1 MVKENQAPSKNKK
14 QIIAMK
20 FGGTSVGSAE
30 RMKNVAELVA
40 RYAKDAE
47 VAVVVSAMGGVTDML
62 IRAAKEAAEGDREN
76 WKSVRRELAHRHRE
90 VADQLLKAAE
100 QATVLPR
107 LAEAVADFE
116 NLCSGF
122 SLVREVTP
130 RAMDTLSSLGEVMS
144 ANLVA
149 AILRSQGTPAEA
161 IDATELIVTDDVFG
175 NATPIFDETN
185 AKTRQRLSG
194 LRKKGIIPV
203 ITGFRGATR
212 SGACTTLGRGG
223 SDYSGTIVGAALDA
237 DEVWIWTD
245 VDGVMTTDPRL
256 VPEARILPE
265 ISYREAIEL
274 SFFGAKVLHPKTIQ
288 PVMKK
293 KIPVWIKNSFN
304 PSCPGTCIVPH
315 STSSQKGVKA
325 ITSVSKASLI
335 TITGKE
341 SLSFPELAAKAFGSL
356 SREEIATLMVTQSSA
371 DNVLCFAVHEA
382 DLARVKGNLEET
394 FELEMLHDDR
404 VSIEV
409 MPHVAIV
416 VAIGENMQGTPGIA
430 GRTFGAL
437 GKKGINLIAIA
448 QGSSELSISF
458 AVKAGDVKEAV
469 KVVHEEF
476 SLSPAEQAK
485 EAQAKGQSQKSGA

>member
-1 MVKENQAPSKNKK
+1 MVKENPIASKSKK
-14 QIIAMK
+14 PLIAMK
-20 FGGTSVGSAE
+20 FGGTSVGNAE
-30 RMKNVAELVA
+30 RMKSVAEIVA
-40 RYAKDAE
+40 DHAQRAE
-47 VAVVVSAMGGVTDML
+47 VVVVVSAMGGVTDML
-62 IRAAKEAAEGDREN
+62 IRAANEASQGDREN
-76 WKSVRRELAHRHRE
+76 WKNVRRELAHRHRE

-100 QATVLPR
+100 QAAVLPR
-107 LAEAVADFE
+107 LADSVADFE

-149 AILRSQGTPAEA
+149 AILRSRGTPAEA
-161 IDATELIVTDDVFG
+161 VDATELIVTDDHFG
-175 NATPIFDETN
+175 NATPFFEETN
-185 AKTRQRLSG
+185 AKTRQRLAG
-194 LRKKGIIPV
+194 LRRRGVIPIV
-203 ITGFRGATR
+203 TGFRGATR
-212 SGACTTLGRGG
+212 AGACTTLGRGG

-245 VDGVMTTDPRL
+245 VDGVLTTDPRL

-288 PVMKK
+288 PVMNK

-304 PSCPGTCIVPH
+304 PTCPGTRIVP
-315 STSSQKGVKA
+315 SATNSQKGVKA
-325 ITSVSKASLI
+325 ITYVNKADII
-335 TITGKE
+335 TISGKE
-341 SLSFPELAAKAFGSL
+341 SLSFPQLAAKAFGSL
-356 SREEIATLMVTQSSA
+356 SLDDIPTLMVTQSSA
-371 DNVLCFAVHEA
+371 DNVLCFAVHNA
-382 DLARVKGNLEET
+382 DLRRVKARLEKT

-416 VAIGENMQGTPGIA
+416 VAIGENMKGTPGIS
-430 GRTFGAL
+430 GRAFASL
-437 GKKGINLIAIA
+437 GERGINIIAIA

-458 AVKAGDVKEAV
+458 AVKAPDVREAV
-469 KVVHEEF
+469 KAIHEEF
-476 SLSPAEQAK
+476 KLDA
-485 EAQAKGQSQKSGA
+485 SG

>member
-1 MVKENQAPSKNKK
+1 MVKENPIAVKSKKPL
-14 QIIAMK
+14 ITMK
-20 FGGTSVGSAE
+20 FGGTSVGNAE
-30 RMKNVAELVA
+30 RMKNVAEIVA
-40 RYAKDAE
+40 THAQRAE
-47 VAVVVSAMGGVTDML
+47 VVVVVSAMGGVTDML
-62 IRAAKEAAEGDREN
+62 IRAANEASHGDREN
-76 WKSVRRELAHRHRE
+76 WKNVRRELAHRHRE

-100 QATVLPR
+100 QAAVLPR
-107 LAEAVADFE
+107 LADAVADFE

-144 ANLVA
+144 ANLMA
-149 AILRSQGTPAEA
+149 AILRSRGTPAEA
-161 IDATELIVTDDVFG
+161 VDATELIVTDDFFG

-185 AKTRQRLSG
+185 VKTRQRLAG
-194 LRKKGIIPV
+194 LRKRGVIPV

-212 SGACTTLGRGG
+212 AGSCTTLGRGG

-245 VDGVMTTDPRL
+245 VDGVMTADPRL

-304 PSCPGTCIVPH
+304 PACPGTSIVPNA
-315 STSSQKGVKA
+315 TNNQRGVKA
-325 ITSVSKASLI
+325 ITSISKADLI
-335 TITGKE
+335 TISGKE
-341 SLSFPELAAKAFGSL
+341 SLSFPQLAAKAFGSL
-356 SREEIATLMVTQSSA
+356 SLDDISTLMVTQSSA
-371 DNVLCFAVHEA
+371 DNVLCFAVHDA
-382 DLARVKGNLEET
+382 DLAQVKGQLEKT

-416 VAIGENMQGTPGIA
+416 VAIGENMEGTPGIA

-437 GKKGINLIAIA
+437 GRRGINIIAIA

-458 AVKAGDVKEAV
+458 AVKASDVKEAV

-476 SLSPAEQAK
+476 SLSPADK
-485 EAQAKGQSQKSGA
+485 I

>member
-1 MVKENQAPSKNKK
+1 MIKDNPTVSKGKK
-14 QIIAMK
+14 PLITMK
-20 FGGTSVGSAE
+20 FGGTSLGNAE
-30 RMKNVAELVA
+30 RMKNVAEIVGEEA
-40 RYAKDAE
+40 QRAE
-47 VAVVVSAMGGVTDML
+47 VMVVVSAMGGVTDML
-62 IRAAKEAAEGDREN
+62 IRAANEASQGDREN
-76 WKSVRRELAHRHRE
+76 WKNVRRELAHRHRV

-100 QATVLPR
+100 QAAVLPR
-107 LAEAVADFE
+107 LADSVADFE

-144 ANLVA
+144 ANLMA
-149 AILRSQGTPAEA
+149 AILRSRGTPAEA
-161 IDATELIVTDDVFG
+161 VDATELIVTDDHFG

-185 AKTRQRLSG
+185 AKTRQRLAG
-194 LRKKGIIPV
+194 LRRRGVIPV
-203 ITGFRGATR
+203 ITGFRGATPA
-212 SGACTTLGRGG
+212 GACTTLGRGG
-223 SDYSGTIVGAALDA
+223 SDYSGTIVGAAVDA

-293 KIPVWIKNSFN
+293 KIPVWIKNSFH
-304 PSCPGTCIVPH
+304 PAGPGTRIVP
-315 STSSQKGVKA
+315 SATNSQRGVKA
-325 ITSVSKASLI
+325 ITSVSKADLI

-341 SLSFPELAAKAFGSL
+341 SLSFPQLAAKAFGSL
-356 SREEIATLMVTQSSA
+356 SLDEIPTLMVTQSSA
-371 DNVLCFAVHEA
+371 DNVLCFAVHDA
-382 DLARVKGNLEET
+382 DLRRVKARLEKT

-416 VAIGENMQGTPGIA
+416 VMVGENMKGTPGIS
-430 GRTFGAL
+430 GRAFGAL
-437 GKKGINLIAIA
+437 GRRGINIIAIA
-448 QGSSELSISF
+448 QGSSELSISL
-458 AVKAGDVKEAV
+458 AAKAPDVKEAV
-469 KVVHEEF
+469 KAIHEEF
-476 SLSPAEQAK
+476 KL
-485 EAQAKGQSQKSGA
+485 GAS